1 MRSEMKI
8 LITDAGSR
16 KAYDIINILKNV
28 YDYDLILF
36 SSSGTRFPLPL
47 IYGQKVYKL
56 RIDKPDDFTRDLN
69 EALDQ
74 EGGKKG
80 KFCYMAV
87 SEVPTLQLYGYLERK
102 EKYAGAI
109 RSLLPDID
117 SFQLARNKKRF
128 QQYCETELLP
138 VPRSYNGTMI
148 SDLQKEF
155 RPVIAKLNI
164 GTGSVGMKYVEKK
177 EQLHLLEDIDH
188 SEYLVQEK
196 IESDRKIYGAFYLC
210 KDGEVV
216 SYHGHRRIRTFPE
229 KGGVTVYSKADY
241 DAGIRDSGA
250 KLLKKL
256 NWNGFA
262 MIEFMYDLRDQTWKM
277 IELNPRLWGS
287 VMLSEF
293 CNTSLLGNY
302 VRLCKGE
309 PAVLE
314 AVDPGR
320 YIRWIFPFDLLNLL
334 KGKIGIS
341 EFLRLKRHNT
351 CYINFTYGKWYSNLM
366 FQFFFTFTT
375 RSVKRYFKKIFS

>member
-1 MRSEMKI
+1 MKI
-8 LITDAGSR
+8 LITDVDSR
-16 KAYDIINILKNV
+16 KAYDIINILKNI
-28 YDYDLILF
+28 YHYELILF
-36 SSSGTRFPLPL
+36 SERGTRFPLPL
-47 IYGQKVYKL
+47 IYGQKVHEL
-56 RIDKPDDFTRDLN
+56 RIDDREEFTRDLN
-69 EALDQ
+69 TALAE
-74 EGGKKG
+74 EGGKETE
-80 KFCYMAV
+80 FCYMAV
-87 SEVPTLQLYGYLERK
+87 SETPTLQLYGYLERM
-102 EKYAGAI
+102 EKYAGVITAM
-109 RSLLPDID
+109 LPDVEL
-117 SFQLARNKKRF
+117 FQLARNKKRF
-128 QQYCETELLP
+128 QEFCETEQLP
-138 VPRSYNGTMI
+138 VPRSYNGTVI
-148 SDLQKEF
+148 SDLQIEF

-164 GTGSVGMKYVEKK
+164 GTGSVGMKYVERK
-177 EQLHLLEDIDH
+177 EQLHMLEDIDH
-188 SEYLVQEK
+188 GEYLVQEK

-293 CNTSLLGNY
+293 CNASLIGNY
-302 VRLCKGE
+302 VRLCEGE
-309 PAVLE
+309 PAIQVE
-314 AVDPGR
+314 VNSDR

-341 EFLRLKRHNT
+341 EFFRLNLHNT
-351 CYINFTYGKWYSNLM
+351 CYINFTYGRWYSNLM
-366 FQFFFTFTT
+366 FQLFFTFNT
-375 RSVKRYFKKIFS
+375 RSIKRYFKKIFS